1 MQGEGGLRRGHEQ
14 YQHSTDW
21 TYIFCGGLTFYFEYM
36 RALIFSGKDGKQ
48 VRRDAT
54 EWDDPVEA
62 VEHSDN
68 LQRVARSMVDHRGI
82 DK

>member
-1 MQGEGGLRRGHEQ
+1 MFIE
-14 YQHSTDW
+14 QHSTDW
-21 TYIFCGGLTFYFEYM
+21 TYIFCGGLIYYFEYM

-68 LQRVARSMVDHRGI
+68 LQRVAWSMVAQQGI
-82 DK
+82 DM